1 MCAAC
6 AIIYSRRESRSS
18 IATRKTRRTRRD
30 ATRREAAFAT
40 PYEKRLTRRSPPVPF
55 LFVAKQVDP
64 HRSHL
69 TSSAVML
76 WQVPED
82 TELERDADVA
92 LEDKALIGA
101 WSDLRA

>member
-1 MCAAC
+1 MVLYAVC
-6 AIIYSRRESRSS
+6 IYF
-18 IATRKTRRTRRD
+18 ILFTTTRTTRGAPRD
-30 ATRREAAFAT
+30 EEANEAAL
-40 PYEKRLTRRSPPVPF
+40 PSKRLSPSLSARSLHLPF
-55 LFVAKQVDP
+55 QVDP

-76 WQVPED
+76 CEVPED

>member
-1 MCAAC
+1 M
-6 AIIYSRRESRSS
+6 
-18 IATRKTRRTRRD
+18 
-30 ATRREAAFAT
+30 
-40 PYEKRLTRRSPPVPF
+40 
-55 LFVAKQVDP
+55 DP

-92 LEDKALIGA
+92 LENKALIGA

>member
-6 AIIYSRRESRSS
+6 AIIYSRRTVVPLVSR
-18 IATRKTRRTRRD
+18 REKHDGRD

-40 PYEKRLTRRSPPVPF
+40 PYENRLTRRSPPVPL

-82 TELERDADVA
+82 TKLERDADVA

>member
-1 MCAAC
+1 MVLYAVCIYFILFTTTRTTRGAPRDDEANEAALP
-6 AIIYSRRESRSS
+6 SKRLSPSRS
-18 IATRKTRRTRRD
+18 A
-30 ATRREAAFAT
+30 
-40 PYEKRLTRRSPPVPF
+40 RSLHLPF
-55 LFVAKQVDP
+55 QVDP

-76 WQVPED
+76 CEVPED

>member
-1 MCAAC
+1 MVLYAVC
-6 AIIYSRRESRSS
+6 IYF
-18 IATRKTRRTRRD
+18 ILFTTTRTTRGAPRD
-30 ATRREAAFAT
+30 DEANEAAL
-40 PYEKRLTRRSPPVPF
+40 PSKRLSPSLSARCSLHLPF
-55 LFVAKQVDP
+55 QVDP

-76 WQVPED
+76 CEVPED

-92 LEDKALIGA
+92 LKDKALIGA

>member
-1 MCAAC
+1 M
-6 AIIYSRRESRSS
+6 
-18 IATRKTRRTRRD
+18 
-30 ATRREAAFAT
+30 
-40 PYEKRLTRRSPPVPF
+40 
-55 LFVAKQVDP
+55 DP

-82 TELERDADVA
+82 TKLERDADVA

>member
-1 MCAAC
+1 MTDA
-6 AIIYSRRESRSS
+6 
-18 IATRKTRRTRRD
+18 TRRD
-30 ATRREAAFAT
+30 ATRSRVRDAVRETSHASLSA
-40 PYEKRLTRRSPPVPF
+40 RPPSF

>member
-1 MCAAC
+1 MC
-6 AIIYSRRESRSS
+6 IYFIGTVFIHDDKSERREGRRATTKRTSGSASS
-18 IATRKTRRTRRD
+18 ETSFTVALR
-30 ATRREAAFAT
+30 
-40 PYEKRLTRRSPPVPF
+40 PF
-55 LFVAKQVDP
+55 PSKPSQVDP

-76 WQVPED
+76 CEVPED
-82 TELERDADVA
+82 TELERNADVA

>member
-1 MCAAC
+1 MC
-6 AIIYSRRESRSS
+6 IYFIGIYSRRQKRTTRGAPRDDEANELRASS
-18 IATRKTRRTRRD
+18 
-30 ATRREAAFAT
+30 ET
-40 PYEKRLTRRSPPVPF
+40 PFTVALRPF
-55 LFVAKQVDP
+55 PSKPSQVDP

-101 WSDLRA
+101 WRDLRA

>member
-1 MCAAC
+1 M
-6 AIIYSRRESRSS
+6 
-18 IATRKTRRTRRD
+18 
-30 ATRREAAFAT
+30 
-40 PYEKRLTRRSPPVPF
+40 
-55 LFVAKQVDP
+55 DP

-76 WQVPED
+76 CEVPED
-82 TELERDADVA
+82 TELERNADVA

>member
-1 MCAAC
+1 M
-6 AIIYSRRESRSS
+6 
-18 IATRKTRRTRRD
+18 
-30 ATRREAAFAT
+30 
-40 PYEKRLTRRSPPVPF
+40 
-55 LFVAKQVDP
+55 DP

-82 TELERDADVA
+82 TELEKLERDADVA

>member
-1 MCAAC
+1 MVLRGLVNRNTICQPQSG
-6 AIIYSRRESRSS
+6 INSS
-18 IATRKTRRTRRD
+18 CLKN
-30 ATRREAAFAT
+30 
-40 PYEKRLTRRSPPVPF
+40 
-55 LFVAKQVDP
+55 LFCTN

-76 WQVPED
+76 CEVPED
-82 TELERDADVA
+82 TELERNADVA

>member
-1 MCAAC
+1 
-6 AIIYSRRESRSS
+6 
-18 IATRKTRRTRRD
+18 
-30 ATRREAAFAT
+30 
-40 PYEKRLTRRSPPVPF
+40 
-55 LFVAKQVDP
+55 VDP

-92 LEDKALIGA
+92 LADTALIGA

>member
-1 MCAAC
+1 M
-6 AIIYSRRESRSS
+6 RRE
-18 IATRKTRRTRRD
+18 KHDGRD

-40 PYEKRLTRRSPPVPF
+40 PYENRLTRRSPPVPL